1 MKKIWIGVGISILVV
16 AFGSTIAQKAVPDY
30 IAPIRVLTGGLCVMI
45 PLAVL
50 IAVWGRLY
58 LMDLKEALHKK
69 SFDKDARSA
78 FFTFLVLEM
87 ILLGAFGF
95 GGAQSVKA
103 IADMVNGPTE
113 TVIYSAML
121 KEDSDRGYRGAERTF
136 YHLTGITDDNEG
148 EKMEL
153 KVSGEKMEEVD
164 RVLKQAKW
172 DYGLNAK
179 YKVIYFENIGSL
191 CEIQMLDSRN
201 Y

>member
-30 IAPIRVLTGGLCVMI
+30 IAPIRVLTGGLCIMI

-69 SFDKDARSA
+69 SFDKDAKSA
-78 FFTFLVLEM
+78 FFIILVLEL

-103 IADMVNGPTE
+103 ISDMVNGPRE

-136 YHLTGITDDNEG
+136 YHLTGITDEG
-148 EKMEL
+148 REKMEL

-172 DYGLNAK
+172 DYGLDAK

-191 CEIQMLDSRN
+191 CEIQMLDIRN